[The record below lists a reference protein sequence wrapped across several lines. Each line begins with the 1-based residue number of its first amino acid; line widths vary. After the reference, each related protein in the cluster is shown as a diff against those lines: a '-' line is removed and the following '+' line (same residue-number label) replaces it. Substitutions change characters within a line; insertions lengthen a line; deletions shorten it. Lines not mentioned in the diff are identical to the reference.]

1 MLLLPGTTAW
11 PVAPGALL
19 VSAAGGVLFDDMQP
33 PSGTINTEAKML
45 NRNLEII
52 VLPCHNA
59 AAESNTL
66 LATIANDAPNSVPEK
81 PAGGKP

>member
-1 MLLLPGTTAW
+1 
-11 PVAPGALL
+11 
-19 VSAAGGVLFDDMQP
+19 
-33 PSGTINTEAKML
+33 ML

-66 LATIANDAPNSVPEK
+66 LATSANDAPNSVPEK